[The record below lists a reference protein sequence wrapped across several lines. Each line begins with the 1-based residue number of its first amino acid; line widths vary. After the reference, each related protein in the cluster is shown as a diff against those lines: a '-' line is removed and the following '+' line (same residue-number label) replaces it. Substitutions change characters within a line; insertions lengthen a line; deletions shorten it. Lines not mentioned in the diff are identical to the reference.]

1 MRLKTPR
8 WLLFLEGFLL
18 LGSLTV
24 LAYKAATWVT
34 SFPEVRLEQKRP
46 SPKAY
51 ARPTILDYY
60 RQYPDRYIRVENE
73 SWHLDNKT
81 GIAIHNF
88 SLRNLATVPYQEIVA
103 RIAYESADG
112 KALLTRDIQ
121 IPGVLPSQET
131 VSLKKIKVTG
141 VPAATGTAT
150 VTVVKALMIQ

>member
-8 WLLFLEGFLL
+8 WLLLLEGFLL

-34 SFPEVRLEQKRP
+34 SFPEVRLEPKRP
-46 SPKAY
+46 SPKPFT
-51 ARPTILDYY
+51 RPTILDYY

-73 SWHLDNKT
+73 SWHFNDKT
-81 GIAIHNF
+81 GIAIHDF
-88 SLRNLATVPYQEIVA
+88 ALRNLATVPYKEIVV

-112 KALLTRDIQ
+112 KALLTRDVK

-131 VSLKKIKVTG
+131 MSLKKIQVTR
-141 VPAATGTAT
+141 VPAATGTAM
-150 VTVVKALMIQ
+150 VTVAKALMIQ